1 LLTIIAVLVV
11 FSVLILIHEMGH
23 LFVAKKAGI
32 KVEAFSLGMGKRLCG
47 IKIGDTDYRLCLF
60 PFGGYCKM
68 AGEDPSEA
76 KGSQDEFG
84 AKPVGYRFW
93 VVVAGSLTNYIFAFI
108 LFSAIF
114 MMGVPT
120 LTSKVG
126 QVLNGYPAEKAG
138 IKSGDKIVSIN
149 GKPVVYWDDVLAAI
163 KEFSVSGNELD
174 VKVKRNDQDVALKIK
189 PELSKV
195 TNIFGQTITRPMLG
209 VAPQNE
215 FLPVSYDPFTAVKN
229 AWGQLVTITA
239 MTYKMIWLLLT
250 GGMPLKGTL
259 SGPIGIAYFIKDAA
273 HMGIVP
279 LMLITAHIS
288 LALAIFNL
296 LPFPVLDGGHVV
308 FLLIEKLRGKPVSV
322 KAQEMVSQV
331 AVILLITFAVF
342 VSWQDVLRFTPVGKL
357 KMFKQDNSASI
368 QSGTSEKVETKK

>member
-1 LLTIIAVLVV
+1 
-11 FSVLILIHEMGH
+11 
-23 LFVAKKAGI
+23 
-32 KVEAFSLGMGKRLCG
+32 
-47 IKIGDTDYRLCLF
+47 
-60 PFGGYCKM
+60 
-68 AGEDPSEA
+68 
-76 KGSQDEFG
+76 
-84 AKPVGYRFW
+84 
-93 VVVAGSLTNYIFAFI
+93 
-108 LFSAIF
+108 
-114 MMGVPT
+114 
-120 LTSKVG
+120 
-126 QVLNGYPAEKAG
+126 
-138 IKSGDKIVSIN
+138 
-149 GKPVVYWDDVLAAI
+149 
-163 KEFSVSGNELD
+163 
-174 VKVKRNDQDVALKIK
+174 
-189 PELSKV
+189 
-195 TNIFGQTITRPMLG
+195 
-209 VAPQNE
+209 
-215 FLPVSYDPFTAVKN
+215 VKN